1 VGALNYVSRRKF
13 TGFTTILLVIVQ
25 LLIVLTPLL
34 SEVDTETTQ
43 PSMPRLI
50 ELWRVDHKAYMA
62 RFYGEDYV
70 VVCTD
75 LCDVSL
81 NGVFISS
88 RDKAYVYKTA
98 TGTLLAT
105 LDNGTWRVKSWEPFS
120 ATKVSD
126 FWGFFSGDSSKMAV
140 PVNFTYVV
148 VFDTETWGAIPVDMG
163 YTIAQPFYAVQL
175 DYNGSTL
182 ALAYIGYISSV
193 TALVRVYKFRGGPDL
208 GKYVLVYDD
217 SATFTERPSPP
228 VWFPVIYESRLQMT
242 LDGQVILVGNLNYR
256 YLDIHVYENGSY
268 RLKYRFTLPDR
279 GGATALGIS
288 DPYDVGYVII
298 GTYNGWVIIG
308 KYDKSTNTFTVIYQ
322 KKDASRQR
330 RGSTTAFYDR
340 WIPSVTEVFALCTH
354 RDSSRAGRGV
364 VYDVLTNKT
373 VIIDFAPA
381 GTRRCGMRLLYP
393 PRRTTCSSES
403 PSTWW
408 LRGMCSQLFPVPGS
422 GER

>member
-1 VGALNYVSRRKF
+1 
-13 TGFTTILLVIVQ
+13 

-193 TALVRVYKFRGGPDL
+193 TALVRVYKFRPDL

-279 GGATALGIS
+279 GGATALGIG

-308 KYDKSTNTFTVIYQ
+308 KYDRSTNTFTVVYQ
-322 KKDASRQR
+322 KKELADATWLFSPQ
-330 RGSTTAFYDR
+330 FDR
-340 WIPSVTEVFALCTH
+340 WYPINVEIFALCA
-354 RDSSRAGRGV
+354 RWDSIGGGYPVLGELAGII
-364 VYDVLTNKT
+364 YDVFNNKT
-373 VIIDFAPA
+373 IEVKYEGLGTQGWVATVSPQANYVFLGNTLLMI
-381 GTRRCGMRLLYP
+381 TRRDI
-393 PRRTTCSSES
+393 
-403 PSTWW
+403 
-408 LRGMCSQLFPVPGS
+408 QLFPVPGS